1 MHKPRKQTKINI
13 IRLFIYLTIWPFIIV
28 SIYKRNHTTSK
39 VLKSHYK
46 WKLLFFGKIQMRDG
60 KDETASFSNPKLN
73 DSESNGSSN
82 LDNYNPF

>member
-1 MHKPRKQTKINI
+1 
-13 IRLFIYLTIWPFIIV
+13 
-28 SIYKRNHTTSK
+28 
-39 VLKSHYK
+39 
-46 WKLLFFGKIQMRDG
+46 MRDG